1 MWESQ
6 TDSERLADLVE
17 RIRERARDCLQV
29 SAHYADRQK
38 YDDAN
43 SWRIRAD
50 NYFNLLPPCEVPNP
64 RR

>member
-1 MWESQ
+1 MWEFQ

-17 RIRERARDCLQV
+17 RIRKSARECLQV
-29 SAHYADRQK
+29 SAHYADLQQ

-50 NYFNLLPPCEVPNP
+50 NYLFLLPPCEVPNP
-64 RR
+64 WR

>member
-1 MWESQ
+1 MWEFQ

-29 SAHYADRQK
+29 SAHYADLQK

-50 NYFNLLPPCEVPNP
+50 NYFNLLPPCEVPNQW
-64 RR
+64 R

>member
-1 MWESQ
+1 MWELQ

-17 RIRERARDCLQV
+17 RILGHGRACLQV
-29 SAHYADRQK
+29 SAHYADLHK

-43 SWRIRAD
+43 EWRIRAD
-50 NYFNLLPPCEVPNP
+50 NYFYLLPPCEVPNP